1 MYTWTPNL
9 DKDTKAIQEK
19 RQLFQ
24 QMVLEQLDTHM
35 QKKKKKNLDAYL
47 IPYTKINSTWITD
60 ISVKPK
66 TAQCLK
72 ENKRRNF
79 CDLVLNQR
87 FLRYDTKSITHKR
100 AN

>member
-35 QKKKKKNLDAYL
+35 QKKKKK
-47 IPYTKINSTWITD
+47 T
-60 ISVKPK
+60 
-66 TAQCLK
+66 
-72 ENKRRNF
+72 
-79 CDLVLNQR
+79 
-87 FLRYDTKSITHKR
+87 
-100 AN
+100 

>member
-1 MYTWTPNL
+1 MYTWTPNW

-24 QMVLEQLDTHM
+24 QMLLEQLDTHM
-35 QKKKKKNLDAYL
+35 QNKKNLDAYL

-66 TAQCLK
+66 TMS
-72 ENKRRNF
+72 KRKQKG
-79 CDLVLNQR
+79 DQGGE
-87 FLRYDTKSITHKR
+87 HM
-100 AN
+100 

>member
-1 MYTWTPNL
+1 MYTWTPSRQRHKGNSG
-9 DKDTKAIQEK
+9 EK
-19 RQLFQ
+19 TAFQ
-24 QMVLEQLDTHM
+24 QMVLEQIDTHM

-60 ISVKPK
+60 ISIKPK
-66 TAQCLK
+66 TTQCLK
-72 ENKRRNF
+72 RNKRNF

-87 FLRYDTKSITHKR
+87 FLRYDTKSVTQKR

>member
-24 QMVLEQLDTHM
+24 QMVLEQIDTHM
-35 QKKKKKNLDAYL
+35 FKKKNLDAYF
-47 IPYTKINSTWITD
+47 IPYTKINSTWKT
-60 ISVKPK
+60 ISVKPN

-72 ENKRRNF
+72 ENKRNF

-87 FLRYDTKSITHKR
+87 FLRYDTKSVTQKR